1 MLQLKESTGKLKVE
15 RFGIKPLPAE
25 MIVDG
30 SIMDGLGVVTAIKE
44 LATEQKLKNKN
55 VALSISGTSVIVKKI
70 TLPPMPE
77 EELDKQI
84 KFEAEQYIP
93 FDINDVY
100 LDFHILSQ
108 EKQSSVTQGEMEVLL
123 VATKKDKLND
133 YANAVREAGLT
144 PKVVDVDAFAV
155 ENMYCVNYDVSP
167 AELTAIVNIGA
178 SVMNINILKGGVSAF
193 TRDIAIGGNRYS
205 ERIQQDLG
213 LSLED
218 AEAAKKGQL
227 PDVNADAL
235 HQAVATVDEE
245 PATEISRSF
254 DYFRTTS
261 PEDIARIVL
270 VGLGI
275 LLVFVGAC
283 GYRWLMLVDEVALQT
298 QLKESKTKELESLKK
313 KVQEVEDYEK
323 NKQLLEDKNRI
334 IEQLRKNQGG
344 PVRLLDYLSQSLD
357 PLKVWLTN
365 VDGDKEITLTGK
377 ALTNDDIV
385 EFIRNLQQSGYFA
398 GVLLEES
405 RQTTEEGL
413 IIYSFRIKM
422 AVKA

>member
-15 RFGIKPLPAE
+15 RFGMKPLPAE

-108 EKQSSVTQGEMEVLL
+108 GTESSAAQGEMEVLL

-193 TRDIAIGGNRYS
+193 TRDIATGGNRYS
-205 ERIQQDLG
+205 ERVQQDLG

-227 PDVNADAL
+227 PTVNADAL
-235 HQAVATVDEE
+235 HQAVAAVNEE
-245 PATEISRSF
+245 VATEIGRSF

-261 PEDIARIVL
+261 PDEDIARIVL
-270 VGLGI
+270 CGGCSKIKSLPVKISEQLGIETSVANPFKKLDTTALKKSHEEIERVAPETAVVVGL
-275 LLVFVGAC
+275 
-283 GYRWLMLVDEVALQT
+283 ALRR
-298 QLKESKTKELESLKK
+298 E
-313 KVQEVEDYEK
+313 
-323 NKQLLEDKNRI
+323 
-334 IEQLRKNQGG
+334 
-344 PVRLLDYLSQSLD
+344 
-357 PLKVWLTN
+357 
-365 VDGDKEITLTGK
+365 GD
-377 ALTNDDIV
+377 
-385 EFIRNLQQSGYFA
+385 R
-398 GVLLEES
+398 
-405 RQTTEEGL
+405 
-413 IIYSFRIKM
+413 
-422 AVKA
+422 

>member
-1 MLQLKESTGKLKVE
+1 LFGFGSKAYLLGLDIGSGSIKMLQLKESTGKLKVE
-15 RFGIKPLPAE
+15 RFGMKPLPAE

-100 LDFHILSQ
+100 LDFHILSHGT
-108 EKQSSVTQGEMEVLL
+108 ESSPAQGEMEVLL

-205 ERIQQDLG
+205 ERVQQDLA

-227 PDVNADAL
+227 PNVNADAL
-235 HQAVATVDEE
+235 HQAVAAVNEE
-245 PATEISRSF
+245 VATEIGRSF

-261 PEDIARIVL
+261 PDEDIARIVL
-270 VGLGI
+270 CGGCSKIKSLPVKISEHLGIETSVANPFKKLDTTALKKSPEEIERVAPETAVVVGL
-275 LLVFVGAC
+275 
-283 GYRWLMLVDEVALQT
+283 ALRR
-298 QLKESKTKELESLKK
+298 E
-313 KVQEVEDYEK
+313 
-323 NKQLLEDKNRI
+323 
-334 IEQLRKNQGG
+334 
-344 PVRLLDYLSQSLD
+344 
-357 PLKVWLTN
+357 
-365 VDGDKEITLTGK
+365 GD
-377 ALTNDDIV
+377 
-385 EFIRNLQQSGYFA
+385 R
-398 GVLLEES
+398 
-405 RQTTEEGL
+405 
-413 IIYSFRIKM
+413 
-422 AVKA
+422 

>member
-1 MLQLKESTGKLKVE
+1 MFGFGPKPYLLGLDIGSGSIKMLQLKESTGKLKVE
-15 RFGIKPLPAE
+15 RFGMKPLPAE

-108 EKQSSVTQGEMEVLL
+108 EKQSSATQGEMEVLL

-205 ERIQQDLG
+205 ERIQQDLA

-235 HQAVATVDEE
+235 HQAVAIVDEE
-245 PATEISRSF
+245 LATEISRSF

-270 VGLGI
+270 CGGCSKVKSLPVKISEHLGIETSVANPFKKLDTSALKKSHEDIERIAPEAAVVVGL
-275 LLVFVGAC
+275 
-283 GYRWLMLVDEVALQT
+283 ALRR
-298 QLKESKTKELESLKK
+298 E
-313 KVQEVEDYEK
+313 
-323 NKQLLEDKNRI
+323 
-334 IEQLRKNQGG
+334 
-344 PVRLLDYLSQSLD
+344 
-357 PLKVWLTN
+357 
-365 VDGDKEITLTGK
+365 GD
-377 ALTNDDIV
+377 
-385 EFIRNLQQSGYFA
+385 R
-398 GVLLEES
+398 
-405 RQTTEEGL
+405 
-413 IIYSFRIKM
+413 
-422 AVKA
+422 